1 MLEDIDPNSK
11 WVVEIQSA
19 EFESDFD
26 IEVEDELR
34 WDALDAD
41 PLVPTARDTCAD
53 PNIAGSG
60 GTSTSS
66 IRWPSHAACAST
78 RVVDVLEGKSSEEF
92 EPDVDVVHCIS
103 NSGAEFD
110 DLLAMSHEA

>member
-1 MLEDIDPNSK
+1 MGSGDS
-11 WVVEIQSA
+11 VSRF
-19 EFESDFD
+19 EFDFD

-41 PLVPTARDTCAD
+41 PLVPTARDTCVD

-66 IRWPSHAACAST
+66 IRRPSHASCAFT
-78 RVVDVLEGKSSEEF
+78 RVSYVPKGDSSKEYEL
-92 EPDVDVVHCIS
+92 DVDVELSIS
-103 NSGAEFD
+103 SNGVEFD
-110 DLLAMSHEA
+110 D

>member
-11 WVVEIQSA
+11 WVVEIQST

-41 PLVPTARDTCAD
+41 PLVPTARDTGAD

-60 GTSTSS
+60 GTSTSC
-66 IRWPSHAACAST
+66 IRRPSHAACAST
-78 RVVDVLEGKSSEEF
+78 RVVDVPKGESSKEY
-92 EPDVDVVHCIS
+92 EPDVDVEHSIS
-103 NSGAEFD
+103 SNGVEFD
-110 DLLAMSHEA
+110 D